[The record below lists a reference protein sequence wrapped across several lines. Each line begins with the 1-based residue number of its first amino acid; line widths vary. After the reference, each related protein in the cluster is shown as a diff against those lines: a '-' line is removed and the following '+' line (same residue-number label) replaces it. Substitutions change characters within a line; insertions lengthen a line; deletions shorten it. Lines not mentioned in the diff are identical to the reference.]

1 LNNIEGFFSWDMW
14 LEGATNMADSSDLG
28 WESATPGKIYV
39 VGISPCF
46 FFAVGVGWESRFGVE
61 RRGDDLWWIDSLRL

>member
-1 LNNIEGFFSWDMW
+1 
-14 LEGATNMADSSDLG
+14 MADSSDLG

-46 FFAVGVGWESRFGVE
+46 FSQWGWGGSLDLVW
-61 RRGDDLWWIDSLRL
+61 RGDDLWWIDRLRL

>member
-1 LNNIEGFFSWDMW
+1 MW

-28 WESATPGKIYV
+28 WESATPGKTYV

-46 FFAVGVGWESRFGVE
+46 FFRSGGGVGVQIWCGEGMTC
-61 RRGDDLWWIDSLRL
+61 GG